1 MDRQHRRDLKH
12 DKFVDEMSSL
22 STRANQNRRLLLIIT
37 CAVVALA
44 VLGYGLYYY
53 RSSREAKGQVAL
65 GKAIETIESPLVPPP
80 GGQQPTPPNAKFK
93 TDAERQAAAEKLFK
107 EVETKYQGTDAADVA
122 GLYLARLE
130 ALHGNTASARKRL
143 QQFVDEHPR
152 HLLVGGARYSLYQL
166 RIDGGEAPQVAQ
178 ELQAQIGKSD
188 SILPSDTLLV
198 LLAHAYDAQG
208 NVEKSKETYRRISTE
223 FPDSP
228 YAIDAQ
234 RRAGPA

>member
-12 DKFVDEMSSL
+12 DKFVDEMGSL
-22 STRANQNRRLLLIIT
+22 STRARENQRMLLLAT

-44 VLGYGLYYY
+44 VLGYGIYFW
-53 RSSREAKGQVAL
+53 RSSRETKGQVAL
-65 GKAIETIESPLVPPP
+65 GKGIETIESPLMAPP
-80 GGQQPTPPNAKFK
+80 GSQPTPNAKFK
-93 TDAERQAAAEKLFK
+93 TDADRQAAAEKQFK
-107 EVETKYQGTDAADVA
+107 EVEAKFSGTDAADVA
-122 GLYLARLE
+122 GLYLARIE

-143 QQFVDEHPR
+143 QHFVDEHPK

-166 RIDGGEAPQVAQ
+166 RIDAGEAPQVAQ

-208 NVEKSKETYRRISTE
+208 NADKSKETYRRISTE

-228 YAIDAQ
+228 YAIEAQ

>member
-12 DKFVDEMSSL
+12 DKFVDEIGTL
-22 STRANQNRRLLLIIT
+22 STRARENQRLLLIIT
-37 CAVVALA
+37 CSVVALA
-44 VLGYGLYYY
+44 ILGYGLYFY
-53 RSSREAKGQVAL
+53 RSSREDKGQVAL
-65 GKAIETIESPLVPPP
+65 AKAIDTIESPLVPPP
-80 GGQQPTPPNAKFK
+80 GGQAMPNAKFK
-93 TDAERQAAAEKLFK
+93 TDAERQAAAQKQFK
-107 EVETKYQGTDAADVA
+107 EVETKYSGTDAADVA

-130 ALHGNTASARKRL
+130 ALQGNTASARKRL
-143 QQFVDEHPR
+143 QHFADEHPK

-166 RIDGGEAPQVAQ
+166 RIDAGEAPQVAQ

-188 SILPSDTLLV
+188 SVLPSDTLLV

-208 NVEKSKETYRRISTE
+208 NADKSKETYRRISTE

-228 YAIDAQ
+228 YAIEAQ

>member
-12 DKFVDEMSSL
+12 DRFVDEIGTL
-22 STRANQNRRLLLIIT
+22 SGRAKANQRLLVLVT
-37 CAVVALA
+37 AAVVALA
-44 VLGYGLYYY
+44 ILAYGLYFY
-53 RSSREAKGQVAL
+53 RSSREQHGQEALAKAG
-65 GKAIETIESPLVPPP
+65 S
-80 GGQQPTPPNAKFK
+80 QPVPNAKFK
-93 TDAERQAAAEKLFK
+93 TEAERQTAAEKQFRD
-107 EVETKYQGTDAADVA
+107 VEAKFGGTDAADVA

-143 QQFVDEHPR
+143 QHFIDEHPK
-152 HLLVGGARYSLYQL
+152 HMLVGGARYSLYQL
-166 RIDGGEAPQVAQ
+166 RIDGGEASQVAQ

-188 SILPSDTLLV
+188 SALPSDTLLV

-208 NVEKSKETYRRISTE
+208 NTDKSKETYRRIVTE

-228 YAIDAQ
+228 YAMEAQ

>member
-12 DKFVDEMSSL
+12 DKFVDEVGTL
-22 STRANQNRRLLLIIT
+22 SIRARENQRLLLIIT

-44 VLGYGLYYY
+44 VLSYGIYFW
-53 RSSREAKGQVAL
+53 RSSREDKGQVAL

-80 GGQQPTPPNAKFK
+80 GGQPVPNAKFK
-93 TDAERQAAAEKLFK
+93 TDAERQAAAEKQFK
-107 EVETKYQGTDAADVA
+107 EVETKFSGTDAADVA

-143 QQFVDEHPR
+143 EHFADEHPK
-152 HLLVGGARYSLYQL
+152 HLLVGGARFSLYQL
-166 RIDGGEAPQVAQ
+166 RIDAGEAPQVAQ

-208 NVEKSKETYRRISTE
+208 NADKSKETYRRISTE

-228 YAIDAQ
+228 YAIEAQ

>member
-12 DKFVDEMSSL
+12 DKFVDEMGSL
-22 STRANQNRRLLLIIT
+22 STRARENQRLLLLIT
-37 CAVVALA
+37 CAVVTLA
-44 VLGYGLYYY
+44 VLGYGIYFW
-53 RSSREAKGQVAL
+53 RSSRETKGQEAL
-65 GKAIETIESPLVPPP
+65 GKAIETIESQLMPPP
-80 GGQQPTPPNAKFK
+80 GSQPIPNAKFK
-93 TDAERQAAAEKLFK
+93 TDADRQAAAEKQFK
-107 EVETKYQGTDAADVA
+107 DVEAKYSGTDAADVA

-143 QQFVDEHPR
+143 QHFVDEHPK

-166 RIDGGEAPQVAQ
+166 RIDAGEAPQVAQ

-208 NVEKSKETYRRISTE
+208 NADKSKETYRRISTE

-228 YAIDAQ
+228 YAIEAQ

>member
-12 DKFVDEMSSL
+12 DKFVDEMGAL
-22 STRANQNRRLLLIIT
+22 STRARENRRLLLLIT

-44 VLGYGLYYY
+44 VLGYGLYFYH
-53 RSSREAKGQVAL
+53 SSKEQKGQVTL
-65 GKAIETIESPLVPPP
+65 GKAIDTIESPLVPPP
-80 GGQQPTPPNAKFK
+80 GGQAMPNARFK

-107 EVETKYQGTDAADVA
+107 EVETKFSGTDAADVA
-122 GLYLARLE
+122 GLYLARIE
-130 ALHGNTASARKRL
+130 ALGGNTASARKRL
-143 QQFVDEHPR
+143 QHFANEHPR
-152 HLLVGGARYSLYQL
+152 HLLVGGVRYSLYQL
-166 RIDGGEAPQVAQ
+166 RIDGGEAGQVAQ

-208 NVEKSKETYRRISTE
+208 NADKSKETYRRIATE

-228 YAIDAQ
+228 YAVEAQ